1 MDTVKA
7 VLKRLFA
14 WGLAVL
20 TTTAFAVIFQSQ
32 NIIARLNGLGGNI
45 GLSERLSVTFFDLTH
60 LGSLYGIFISIAL
73 AIAFLCGALV
83 YKIAKFGRPVI
94 YICAG
99 AIAMIVMLLM
109 MKEVFFG
116 VAIIAG
122 ARDMTGLAFQMVAGG
137 LGGFVFSKISQS
149 KQARKNQMS

>member
-1 MDTVKA
+1 MDIVKA

-32 NIIARLNGLGGNI
+32 NLIARLNDLGGNI
-45 GLSERLSVTFFDLTH
+45 GFSERLSVTFFDLTH

-73 AIAFLCGALV
+73 AIAFLSGALV

-116 VAIIAG
+116 VAVIAG

>member
-20 TTTAFAVIFQSQ
+20 TTTGFAVIFQSQ

-45 GLSERLSVTFFDLTH
+45 GFSDRLSVTFYDLTH
-60 LGSLYGIFISIAL
+60 LGSLYAIFIAIAL
-73 AIAFLCGALV
+73 AIAFLSGALV
-83 YKIAKFGRPVI
+83 YKIAKLGRPVI

-122 ARDMTGLAFQMVAGG
+122 ARDMAGLAFQMVAGG
-137 LGGFVFSKISQS
+137 LGGFVFSKISAS
-149 KQARKNQMS
+149 KQAVKNKMP

>member
-1 MDTVKA
+1 MDIVKA

-20 TTTAFAVIFQSQ
+20 TTTGFAVIFQSQ
-32 NIIARLNGLGGNI
+32 NLIARLNDLGGNI
-45 GLSERLSVTFFDLTH
+45 GFSERLSVTFFDLTH

-83 YKIAKFGRPVI
+83 YKITKFGRPVI

>member
-20 TTTAFAVIFQSQ
+20 TTTGFAVIFQSQ
-32 NIIARLNGLGGNI
+32 NIIARLNDLGGNI
-45 GLSERLSVTFFDLTH
+45 GFSERLSVTFFDLTH

-122 ARDMTGLAFQMVAGG
+122 ARDMAGLAFHMVAGG
-137 LGGFVFSKISQS
+137 LGGFLFSKISAS

>member
-1 MDTVKA
+1 MDTVNA

-20 TTTAFAVIFQSQ
+20 TTTVFAVIFQSQ

-45 GLSERLSVTFFDLTH
+45 GFSERLSVTFFDLTH

-137 LGGFVFSKISQS
+137 LGGFVFSKISQA
-149 KQARKNQMS
+149 KQGVKNKMP